1 LAALPSLVRRISSQV
16 RSHNFFEPFMADHV
30 GKWAPGS
37 SCTSVLCRYRISNIL
52 MNDRVNTD
60 GPVLTQTDLY
70 LLGTELQLNPILMNA
85 NPKFHLVFNL
95 LTGSQ

>member
-1 LAALPSLVRRISSQV
+1 
-16 RSHNFFEPFMADHV
+16 
-30 GKWAPGS
+30 
-37 SCTSVLCRYRISNIL
+37 